1 MNTRSSALR
10 APSTARTA
18 ETLVSRYDWETL
30 SAELN
35 SYGCAVIE
43 QLLTPEECR
52 HEEPRGG
59 RGEARAGSEEGLLC
73 TRPLCG
79 LTD

>member
-59 RGEARAGSEEGLLC
+59 VGRPERGPKRTC
-73 TRPLCG
+73 CG
-79 LTD
+79 PDHYVG